1 MEFKINA
8 IKKKYGRKS
17 IFEDVS
23 FDVTPGTCIGILGV
37 NGSGKSTLL
46 SILAGVRRAD
56 GGSFW
61 CDGTDLLKKSALR
74 SEYVGYV
81 PQGTPLMEELTAK
94 DNLLLWYTRS
104 ELKSE
109 LEDGV
114 LSLLGISDFLNKPV
128 SKLSGGMKKRLSI
141 GCSMSCHPR
150 LLLMDEPSAAIDFLC
165 KKNIVD
171 YINAFKNSGGSVIIT
186 THDTSELSA
195 CDTIYLLKGG
205 RLVPYDFDGDVEK
218 LARNLL

>member
-1 MEFKINA
+1 MDFKIVG
-8 IKKKYGRKS
+8 IKKKYGRKQ
-17 IFEDVS
+17 ILEDVT
-23 FDVTPGTCIGILGV
+23 FDVPAGRCIGILGV

-56 GGSFW
+56 GGSFLR
-61 CDGTDLLKKSALR
+61 DEEDLLKKGGLR
-74 SEYVGYV
+74 SEYIGYV
-81 PQGTPLMEELTAK
+81 PQGTPLMEELSAR
-94 DNLLLWYTRS
+94 DNLLLWYTPN
-104 ELKSE
+104 ELKAE
-109 LEDGV
+109 LDDGV
-114 LSLLGISDFLNKPV
+114 LSMLGISDFLTKTV

-141 GCSMSCHPR
+141 GCSMACHPE

-171 YINAFKNSGGSVIIT
+171 YITAFKNSGGSVIIT

-195 CDTIYLLKGG
+195 CDDIYLLKDG

-218 LARNLL
+218 LARSLI

>member
-1 MEFKINA
+1 MDFKIIS
-8 IKKKYGRKS
+8 IKKKYGRKP
-17 IFEDVS
+17 ILKDVT
-23 FDVTPGTCIGILGV
+23 FDVPAGRCIGILGV

-56 GGSFW
+56 GGSFL
-61 CDGTDLLKKSALR
+61 CEEGDLLKKGGLR

-81 PQGTPLMEELTAK
+81 PQGTPLMEELSAR
-94 DNLLLWYTRS
+94 DNLLLWYTRN
-104 ELKSE
+104 ELKTE
-109 LEDGV
+109 LEGGV

-141 GCSMSCHPR
+141 GCSMACHPN

-165 KKNIVD
+165 KKNILD
-171 YINAFKNSGGSVIIT
+171 YITAFKNSGGSVIIT

-195 CDTIYLLKGG
+195 CDDIYLLKDG
-205 RLVPYDFDGDVEK
+205 RLVSYDFDGDMER
-218 LARNLL
+218 LARELL